1 LLATREHSQQELLEK
16 IEKRGFET
24 RDPLL
29 AVQELE
35 EQGLQSDERFAR
47 EYTRS
52 KVKSGYGPIR
62 IKRGLLEKGVEKKM
76 ALGSLKELEIDWFEC
91 AKRTYDKKFNS
102 EIRDIKDY
110 ARRVRFLVYKG
121 FETVHVKAVMGEWDN
136 Q

>member
-1 LLATREHSQQELLEK
+1 MFGGDRPKAGK
-16 IEKRGFET
+16 IKKYSSINIVFIVMFHVCT
-24 RDPLL
+24 LH
-29 AVQELE
+29 
-35 EQGLQSDERFAR
+35 
-47 EYTRS
+47 TRS

-91 AKRTYDKKFNS
+91 AKKTYDKKFDS
-102 EIRDIKDY
+102 EIRDVKDY